1 MRTLLIILTALFIL
15 SLPVSGQDKKS
26 DPRYDGKSKTTKND
40 WKGSDEEEK
49 DTLVRRVEFGLNFG
63 AYFANKYSANFYNG
77 TPGNV
82 NNNVDYI
89 MSNPTWYRE
98 IQQLLGMSAT
108 DLVIVEGY
116 PLDMHY
122 NVAFSGGLFVR
133 VNFTRRHGLFLQA
146 NYSQLR
152 AADVI
157 TLWVNPDNTY
167 LTYPDI
173 RMEQVIGKEG
183 RVMIDFGYQLSFPL
197 KSKINFFIQAGATMC
212 YTQVIKSIFVVEGT
226 EYNLV
231 QIYGNQGIQ
240 PGTNQQTYN
249 INLNAFGFG
258 GYLGV
263 GAGIPLTDM
272 FGIEPGFFAHYY
284 PVNLEGY
291 TDFKPSFGIYLRL
304 LLSFGQAGD

>member
-1 MRTLLIILTALFIL
+1 
-15 SLPVSGQDKKS
+15 
-26 DPRYDGKSKTTKND
+26 
-40 WKGSDEEEK
+40 
-49 DTLVRRVEFGLNFG
+49 
-63 AYFANKYSANFYNG
+63 
-77 TPGNV
+77 
-82 NNNVDYI
+82 
-89 MSNPTWYRE
+89 
-98 IQQLLGMSAT
+98 
-108 DLVIVEGY
+108 
-116 PLDMHY
+116 
-122 NVAFSGGLFVR
+122 
-133 VNFTRRHGLFLQA
+133 
-146 NYSQLR
+146 
-152 AADVI
+152 
-157 TLWVNPDNTY
+157 
-167 LTYPDI
+167 
-173 RMEQVIGKEG
+173 
-183 RVMIDFGYQLSFPL
+183 
-197 KSKINFFIQAGATMC
+197 MC

-304 LLSFGQAGD
+304 LLSFGQTGDQ